1 MDLTKQSLLKA
12 EIPVRSFIE
21 RRNMWK
27 ERVREKEYLMC
38 LGDLLVFPTRTQKLN
53 LLPGGYDCQY
63 MYLSP
68 VHTCVCVCIY
78 MGVCMYVYVIY
89 SHMPRFYMAMQLSVV
104 LIVLNEKL
112 LYNYLVAFSLD

>member
-1 MDLTKQSLLKA
+1 MTVSICICLQS
-12 EIPVRSFIE
+12 IHVY
-21 RRNMWK
+21 
-27 ERVREKEYLMC
+27 VY
-38 LGDLLVFPTRTQKLN
+38 
-53 LLPGGYDCQY
+53 
-63 MYLSP
+63 
-68 VHTCVCVCIY
+68 IY